1 MNGIVPDNLILNKK
15 HTLRLIVSGLP
26 GSSFLLLQ
34 LWQESDSS
42 PPFREGTEPLDQNTW
57 LTLFHVPMDPTVTLN
72 NLQIIEDWSNSA
84 QNEST
89 LISTQ
94 NIYPIRLSKATEPVW
109 CQFTAACSVFTV
121 SKTSANDEA
130 PNSWSVD
137 KLQAAL
143 NSCTQSNNILP
154 QNQKQNL
161 ESWKSLRIY
170 RREDTPTDEKTLYI
184 HPSLHK
190 IDDNSDLEETI
201 LAVFTEWAFTQDLRR
216 DKALVER
223 PILADFL
230 INLHSK
236 DTKKQ
241 APSCLQAAN
250 KINTQTNERTAEAPN
265 EQYVEQIPPP
275 PLWSSA
281 FDGTKFLW
289 PITDT
294 PARVRLMRVLSRK
307 NNDTS
312 NNQPADISSLLELF
326 TQRTEPPFSD
336 NPPDAKGMI
345 LGISK
350 PFPWH
355 YY

>member
-1 MNGIVPDNLILNKK
+1 
-15 HTLRLIVSGLP
+15 
-26 GSSFLLLQ
+26 
-34 LWQESDSS
+34 
-42 PPFREGTEPLDQNTW
+42 
-57 LTLFHVPMDPTVTLN
+57 MDPTVTLN

-84 QNEST
+84 QNEPA
-89 LISTQ
+89 LISTE
-94 NIYPIRLSKATEPVW
+94 NIYPIRLSRATEPVW

-121 SKTSANDEA
+121 SETSANGDA

-143 NSCTQSNNILP
+143 NSFTQSNNTLP

-190 IDDNSDLEETI
+190 IDENSDLEETI

-216 DKALVER
+216 NKALIER
-223 PILADFL
+223 PVLADFL
-230 INLHSK
+230 IDLNSRNSN
-236 DTKKQ
+236 KQ
-241 APSCLQAAN
+241 SCLQAAN
-250 KINTQTNERTAEAPN
+250 KINTQTNEQN
-265 EQYVEQIPPP
+265 GEQNLPP

-289 PITDT
+289 PITHT
-294 PARVRLMRVLSRK
+294 PARVRLLRVLRRK
-307 NNDTS
+307 NNGSQS
-312 NNQPADISSLLELF
+312 NQSSDISSLLELF
-326 TQRTEPPFSD
+326 SQTQKTEPPFSD

-355 YY
+355 FIEEN